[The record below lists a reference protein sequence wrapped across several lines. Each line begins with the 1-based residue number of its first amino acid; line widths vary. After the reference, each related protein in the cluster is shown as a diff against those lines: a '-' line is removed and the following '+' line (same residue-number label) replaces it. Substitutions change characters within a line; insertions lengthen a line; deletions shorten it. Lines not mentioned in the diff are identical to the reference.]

1 MSVGFFPDAEGRTMA
16 KRGTKLK
23 EKLHSLKTSFSALPL
38 RCKFLWLFVS
48 LSVVCVLLY
57 LLYIYLFFAPGKDLY
72 GPDFLSGSIFFQDVG
87 DVFMDFFN
95 INFMVSENNP
105 YFVEGDPGGGSSY
118 PPLILTIAKFFS
130 LIGGKAET
138 ARALRATAR
147 GIFSLVLYFSIFF
160 AGAWL
165 VLRAYAKKVGFSL
178 KETIFLYV
186 SLVLSAPMLYLIDR
200 GNYLTYT
207 LLFLGIFF
215 LYEDSASPVLREVS
229 YLALACAV
237 GSKLYPLV
245 FAFLLLREKR
255 YYAFLRV
262 SLYSLALCF
271 LPFFFFEGGIRNVV
285 WFAENL
291 TRFSTEP
298 YSFWSEG
305 VRFSTGTS
313 NDLAVDNLVHVFA
326 LLVSGCSFFELPDW
340 VFGIGFGVRVL
351 FAVFTVG
358 SLFLATHKWQAV
370 LGAALAVLLLP
381 SPSYAYTAAIM
392 LFPFVLFLAEDRGG
406 RKNIAYF
413 VLFLCEL
420 LTIDLGFLLPTWS
433 HGLQHGYA
441 TIDFIQGIA
450 ACALA
455 ILTFCDSLKGR
466 LYRKN
471 HDKNHPASL
480 S

>member
-1 MSVGFFPDAEGRTMA
+1 MS

-23 EKLHSLKTSFSALPL
+23 EKLHSLKTTIASLSL
-38 RCKFLWLFVS
+38 RRKFLWLFAS
-48 LSVVCVLLY
+48 LSVVCILLY
-57 LLYIYLFFAPGKDLY
+57 LLYIYLIFAPGKDLY

-95 INFMVSENNP
+95 INFMVSGNNP
-105 YFVEGDPGGGSSY
+105 YFVAGDPGGGSSY
-118 PPLILTIAKFFS
+118 PPLILTLAKFFS

-138 ARALRATAR
+138 ARALRASAR
-147 GIFSLVLYFSIFF
+147 GIISLVLYFSIFF
-160 AGAWL
+160 AGAWF

-178 KETIFLYV
+178 KETIWLYV

-215 LYEDSASPVLREVS
+215 LYEDSASPALREVS
-229 YLALACAV
+229 YLSLACAV
-237 GSKLYPLV
+237 GSKLYPVV
-245 FAFLLLREKR
+245 FAFLLLRKKR
-255 YYAFLRV
+255 FLAFLRV

-271 LPFFFFEGGIRNVV
+271 LPFFFFEGGMKNVV

-313 NDLAVDNLVHVFA
+313 NDLAADNLVRVFA
-326 LLVSGCSFFELPDW
+326 LLVSGCSFFDLPDW
-340 VFGIGFGVRVL
+340 VFGIGFGVRLV
-351 FAVFTVG
+351 FAVLTVG
-358 SLFLATHKWQAV
+358 SIFLTTHKWQAV
-370 LGAALAVLLLP
+370 LGASLAVLLLP
-381 SPSYAYTAAIM
+381 SPSYAYTAAVM
-392 LFPFVLFLAEDRGG
+392 LFPFVLFMAEDGKD
-406 RKNIAYF
+406 RKSIVYF

-441 TIDFIQGIA
+441 TIDFLQGIA

-455 ILTFCDSLKGR
+455 ILTFCDGLHDR
-466 LYRKN
+466 LYGKK
-471 HDKNHPASL
+471 HDKNHQASL